1 MGLGPL
7 APLMFRLLA
16 KEVRS
21 MNEKAKVAEKVRA
34 LLAKTVDN
42 GCTEAEAM
50 AAAIKAQA
58 LMEEYQI
65 NLSEH
70 DLEQEGCISGTAA
83 KAKPSRFNIQQA
95 LGNAIAEFTD
105 CKVWN
110 TFESAGYRRSD
121 KRLVYFG
128 LRSDVELANW
138 LTVALE
144 AFVWTQANLYEES
157 LKRQFGPCIDKLYYE
172 RRNFMM
178 GACSRISARLRAAQK
193 AKAPVNASDGR
204 ALMVV
209 KNQIVTREFNK
220 LGMRFSSGSGSS
232 FNQGGTRDSFA
243 AGQAAGDKASFNR
256 PVGGGSSPR
265 MIGKS

>member
-1 MGLGPL
+1 
-7 APLMFRLLA
+7 
-16 KEVRS
+16 
-21 MNEKAKVAEKVRA
+21 MNDKAKVAEKVRA

-50 AAAIKAQA
+50 AAAMKAQA
-58 LMEEYQI
+58 LIEEYQI

-70 DLEQEGCISGTAA
+70 DLEEEGCIRGTAA

-95 LGNAIAEFTD
+95 LGNAIAEFSD

-110 TFESAGYRRSD
+110 TFEGGGYRRTD
-121 KRLVYFG
+121 KRLVFFG

-144 AFVWTQANLYEES
+144 AFVWTQTNLFEES
-157 LKRQFGPCIDKLYYE
+157 LKRQFGPCVENLYYE

-178 GACSRISARLRAAQK
+178 GACSRISARLRAEKK
-193 AKAPVNASDGR
+193 AREVARQDNPGGGR

-220 LGMRFSSGSGSS
+220 LNMHFSSGSGSS
-232 FNQGGTRDSFA
+232 FRQGGSRDAFA

-256 PVGGGSSPR
+256 PIGGQGAQLK
-265 MIGKS
+265 IGKS